1 MVNLWFVHVSLELGK
16 SRQSKTSR
24 TFYWRKVLIW
34 NWSELS
40 PASANVFAARNE
52 TTGCAQRSLRIGLP
66 PKILILSW
74 ISLMAKVPTS
84 YKSLLFGAG
93 KHIVATIGKITRRK
107 TQFPTKESSTQY
119 MAIMIIK
126 VRWPLVWPSA
136 VWRDLLFLLSDLF
149 HGRCQNGNLAV
160 TATGSLCP
168 QPRHHAINFS
178 PQAVGKLCKL
188 SVSWLWDGM
197 KYREH

>member
-136 VWRDLLFLLSDLF
+136 VWRDLHFF
-149 HGRCQNGNLAV
+149 V
-160 TATGSLCP
+160 EWSLP
-168 QPRHHAINFS
+168 WQMPKWQPRGHCNRKPLPAAAPSCDQFFS
-178 PQAVGKLCKL
+178 SGC
-188 SVSWLWDGM
+188 W
-197 KYREH
+197 